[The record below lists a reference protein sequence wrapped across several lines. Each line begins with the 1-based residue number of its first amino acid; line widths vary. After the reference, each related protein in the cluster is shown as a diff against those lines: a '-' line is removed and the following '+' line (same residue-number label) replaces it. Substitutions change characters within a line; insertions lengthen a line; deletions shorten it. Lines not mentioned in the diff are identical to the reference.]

1 MIRRGDIREV
11 DLEPV
16 RGSEAD
22 KRRPAIIVSNDA
34 ANASAT
40 WLGRGVVTVVPVT
53 LATADRFGR
62 VATALKQAGRP
73 IPTNDIW
80 IAAQAMET
88 GAELI
93 SFDRHYEWVDG
104 LAWRA
109 RRVASDRLE
118 VHAVA
123 RPLGGAHPPNTRAGP
138 TRGDP
143 GFPTAR
149 GLM

>member
-1 MIRRGDIREV
+1 MRVLLDTDAYSALKRGHPGVARLVRQSEEV
-11 DLEPV
+11 LLSTVVAGELLYGF
-16 RGSEAD
+16 RNGNRFERNRSELD
-22 KRRPAIIVSNDA
+22 EFV
-34 ANASAT
+34 ASPF
-40 WLGRGVVTVVPVT
+40 VTVVPVT

-93 SFDRHYEWVDG
+93 SFDRHYECVDG

-109 RRVASDRLE
+109 PE
-118 VHAVA
+118 P
-123 RPLGGAHPPNTRAGP
+123 RP
-138 TRGDP
+138 
-143 GFPTAR
+143 
-149 GLM
+149 